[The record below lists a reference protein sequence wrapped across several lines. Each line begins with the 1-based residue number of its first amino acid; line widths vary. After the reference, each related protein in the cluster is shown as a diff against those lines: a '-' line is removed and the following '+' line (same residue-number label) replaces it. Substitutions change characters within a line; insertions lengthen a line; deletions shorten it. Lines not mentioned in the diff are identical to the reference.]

1 MSALILLLAIF
12 LIWIPYRKSRAGQAL
27 YAIGGNEKAAFLNGI
42 KINRSKLIAYSIAG
56 LCAAICG
63 VLLTAQT
70 RSGDPTAANNFTNNS
85 IAAEVLGGASL
96 AGGKGSYFGSIAGA
110 MILSLIV
117 GLLIFWGISSYYQ
130 NLVQGIILI
139 LALSVGFF
147 TEFFKQKRER
157 AQAVAGKEA
166 N

>member
-1 MSALILLLAIF
+1 MKKNLF
-12 LIWIPYRKSRAGQAL
+12 
-27 YAIGGNEKAAFLNGI
+27 
-42 KINRSKLIAYSIAG
+42 
-56 LCAAICG
+56 
-63 VLLTAQT
+63 
-70 RSGDPTAANNFTNNS
+70 
-85 IAAEVLGGASL
+85 AAEPRTEQAEAREVREPQARRLSAPDYTASPCGLPDHIVAFILGFVAGFAVLYILYKFIPAAVLGGASL

>member
-1 MSALILLLAIF
+1 
-12 LIWIPYRKSRAGQAL
+12 
-27 YAIGGNEKAAFLNGI
+27 
-42 KINRSKLIAYSIAG
+42 
-56 LCAAICG
+56 
-63 VLLTAQT
+63 
-70 RSGDPTAANNFTNNS
+70 
-85 IAAEVLGGASL
+85 
-96 AGGKGSYFGSIAGA
+96 